1 MYKVFVNEKK
11 LTISKYPADI
21 EKNLRY
27 EGFATLEI
35 AIDLL
40 ENTSCPEMN
49 VYGEEI
55 EEIWEDF
62 THMFKVVEAA
72 GGIVSNKDGD
82 ILFIHRLGK
91 WDLPKGKIEKEES
104 LEQAALRE
112 VEEETSLKELII
124 ENFANNTFHIYKER
138 NGDRVLKTTYWFKMN
153 YVGNSAPV
161 PQTEEGITEV
171 SWKDHDE
178 ILNDVFP
185 KTFQNIKL
193 ILKDS
198 GTVLTEDDE
207 NDTTENQ

>member
-11 LTISKYPADI
+11 LTISKYPADV

-40 ENTSCPEMN
+40 ENTSCPQMN
-49 VYGEEI
+49 VYGEDI

-62 THMFKVVEAA
+62 THMFRVVEAA
-72 GGIVSNKDGD
+72 GGIVSNKEGK

-91 WDLPKGKIEKEES
+91 WDLPKGKIEKDES

-112 VEEETSLKELII
+112 VEEETALQELIL
-124 ENFANNTFHIYKER
+124 EEFVNNTFHVYKER
-138 NGDRVLKTTYWFKMN
+138 NGNRILKTTYWFKMS
-153 YVGNSAPV
+153 YVGEKDPV

-171 SWKDHDE
+171 SWKNQDE
-178 ILNDVFP
+178 IQQEVFP

-193 ILKDS
+193 ILQTS
-198 GTVLTEDDE
+198 GTVMDGEGEDSK
-207 NDTTENQ
+207 ENQ

>member
-40 ENTSCPEMN
+40 ENTSCPQMN

-62 THMFKVVEAA
+62 THMFRVVEAA
-72 GGIVSNKDGD
+72 GGIVSNKEGK

-91 WDLPKGKIEKEES
+91 WDLPKGKIEKDES

-112 VEEETSLKELII
+112 VEEETALQELIL
-124 ENFANNTFHIYKER
+124 EEFVNNTFHVYKER
-138 NGDRVLKTTYWFKMN
+138 NGDRILKTTYWFKMS
-153 YVGNSAPV
+153 YVGEKDPV

-171 SWKDHDE
+171 SWKNQDE
-178 ILNDVFP
+178 IQQEVFP
-185 KTFQNIKL
+185 KTFQNIRL
-193 ILKDS
+193 ILKTS
-198 GTVLTEDDE
+198 GTVMDGEGEDSK
-207 NDTTENQ
+207 ENQ

>member
-72 GGIVSNKDGD
+72 GGVVSNNEGK

-91 WDLPKGKIEKEES
+91 WDLPKGKIEKDES
-104 LEQAALRE
+104 LENTALRE
-112 VEEETSLKELII
+112 VEEETSLQELIL
-124 ENFANNTFHIYKER
+124 ENFITNTFHIYKER
-138 NGDRVLKTTYWFKMN
+138 NGDRVLKTTFWFRMS
-153 YVGNSAPV
+153 YVGDKEPV

-171 SWKDHDE
+171 RWKNQEE
-178 ILNDVFP
+178 ILNEVFP
-185 KTFQNIKL
+185 NTFRNI
-193 ILKDS
+193 ILVLQDS
-198 GTVLTEDDE
+198 GTIADE
-207 NDTTENQ
+207 EAKENL